1 MNRVVAGLH
10 RLVFGGVPLWYH
22 PHYRLP
28 AVGVESRVGIEPR
41 RADHVVTWLLDAGVI
56 HRDDLRTPARASWGD
71 LGRVHAPDWLESL
84 TRAETLA
91 RVFGVDPWGLPVDEV
106 LDTVRLA
113 CGGTVAAAREALTR
127 DGPAVNLLGG
137 FHHARPDG
145 GGGLCPVNDVA
156 VAVAMLAADGWTGR
170 VAVLDVDAHPPDGTA
185 ACLGGAAW
193 IGSLS
198 GSDWGPLPGVDE
210 HLLAPGTDDGPYLEA
225 LDALLARMPEA
236 ELTFVLAGGDVVIGD
251 RLGRLAVSEA
261 GVRERDR
268 RIATRL
274 QGRPSVWLPGGGY
287 QERSWRVL
295 AGTVLE
301 VIGLP
306 RMRIPPGYDPLKRRF
321 EAIAAGLPVPGPDGD
336 LSDRDLAVAL
346 GLERPR
352 PERLLGYYTPQAVE
366 LALERYGVLP
376 HLVRL
381 GYSGFQVEFDAND
394 TGERLRLFGEARGA
408 RHLLVEAVVE
418 RTEVDGRPV
427 LYLHWLT
434 LRHPL
439 GAFHPRR
446 PVLPGQEVPGLGLA
460 PEAMEL
466 CRRIAERLNLDG
478 VAWRP
483 AHYHVAWA
491 TRKSARFVDPARQ
504 GRFEAL
510 VRDTEGLP
518 LDVVSRAVDQGRV
531 RLDGRPYAWE
541 ADLVVDWRV
550 PHPEDAEAVAAA
562 REAARFTVDPG

>member
-1 MNRVVAGLH
+1 M
-10 RLVFGGVPLWYH
+10 WYH

-28 AVGVESRVGIEPR
+28 AVGIEARIGIEPR
-41 RADHVVTWLLDAGVI
+41 RADHVVTWLLDLGVLT
-56 HRDDLRTPARASWGD
+56 REDLRTPTRASWGE
-71 LGRVHAPDWLESL
+71 LGRVHTPDWLESL
-84 TRAETLA
+84 TQAETLA
-91 RVFGVDPWGLPVDEV
+91 RVFGIDPWGLPVDEM

-113 CGGTVAAAREALTR
+113 CGGTIAAAREALDR
-127 DGPAVNLLGG
+127 VGPTVNLLGG
-137 FHHARPDG
+137 FHHARADG
-145 GGGLCPVNDVA
+145 GGGLCPLNDVA
-156 VAVAMLAADGWTGR
+156 VAVAMLAADGWSGR
-170 VAVLDVDAHPPDGTA
+170 VAILDVDAHPPDGTA

-210 HLLAPGTDDGPYLEA
+210 TVLPEQANDDAYLPA
-225 LDALLARMPEA
+225 LDALLTRLPEA
-236 ELTFVLAGGDVVIGD
+236 ELCFVIAGGDVVAGD
-251 RLGRLAVSEA
+251 RLGRLALSEA

-268 RIATRL
+268 RIAATLR
-274 QGRPSVWLPGGGY
+274 GRASVWLPGGGY

-301 VIGLP
+301 VVGLP
-306 RMRIPPGYDPLKRRF
+306 RLSIAATYDPLKRRF
-321 EAIAAGLPVPGPDGD
+321 EAIGAGLPVPDPDD
-336 LSDRDLAVAL
+336 TLSDRDLAVAL
-346 GLERPR
+346 GLARPR
-352 PERLLGYYTPQAVE
+352 PDRLLGYYTAQAVE

-381 GYSGFQVEFDAND
+381 GYAGFRVEFDDSD
-394 TGERLRLFGEARGA
+394 TGERFRLYGDARGKA
-408 RHLLVEAVVE
+408 HLLAEVVVE
-418 RTEVDGRPV
+418 RTAVQGRPV

-439 GAFHPRR
+439 GAFLPGK

-466 CRRIAERLNLDG
+466 CRRISGRLGLEG

-491 TRKSARFVDPARQ
+491 TRDRAHFVDPARQ

-510 VRDTEGLP
+510 VRDTAGMR
-518 LDVVSRAVDQGRV
+518 LDRVSRAVDEGRV
-531 RLDGRPYAWE
+531 RLNGEPYTWE
-541 ADLVVDWRV
+541 ADLVVEWCGPRV
-550 PHPEDAEAVAAA
+550 EDEAAVDAA
-562 REAARFTVDPG
+562 REAARFTVDAS